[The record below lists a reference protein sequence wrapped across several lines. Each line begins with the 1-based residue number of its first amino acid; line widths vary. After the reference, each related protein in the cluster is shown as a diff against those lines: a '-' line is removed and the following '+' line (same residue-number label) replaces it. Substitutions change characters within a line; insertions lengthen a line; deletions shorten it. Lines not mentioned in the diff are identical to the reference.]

1 MIMRDDALGRH
12 VKSVLINETDD
23 YNDDAAVQ
31 ELIGLLLSQAL
42 NIQQFAIPGRLNLL
56 PLLKRQL
63 APGGLPL
70 QQL

>member
-31 ELIGLLLSQAL
+31 ELIGLLLS
-42 NIQQFAIPGRLNLL
+42 RL
-56 PLLKRQL
+56 
-63 APGGLPL
+63 
-70 QQL
+70 